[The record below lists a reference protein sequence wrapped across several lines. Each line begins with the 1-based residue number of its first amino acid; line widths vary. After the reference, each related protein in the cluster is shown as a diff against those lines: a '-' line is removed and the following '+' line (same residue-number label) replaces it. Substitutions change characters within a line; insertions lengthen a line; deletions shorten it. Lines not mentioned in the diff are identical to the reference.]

1 MSERYIV
8 IGLLLDAPVKRCF
21 NNLDYFEY
29 KINGYRAID
38 IKTGDIVDI
47 NKDEYIQLKNCGT
60 LIELDGNLLNH
71 NEVVEING
79 KVSFP
84 HVRNGKLS
92 YLRIVDGVVHKDTSI
107 KNIELIRQ
115 DIEEL
120 EVELYLMY
128 DLWEDKIKLTSAG
141 SDIPCISI
149 DYLSGEYTVNENGYS
164 SHMSTSLGIS
174 YDVKLDFQLTSLFDN
189 YLLFDN
195 GYAYINKICLLGRKF
210 NGDAIISN
218 ECDTLV
224 IGVFN
229 LYNNK
234 GLGNIVVPPSINK
247 VYKHIYHSTKK
258 YPNTTG
264 LDSLNLFLS
273 KDLSSKVINDIC
285 RSMFTALDSESDLS
299 DNEYYL
305 KNFNVSLY

>member
-1 MSERYIV
+1 MSEHYIV

-38 IKTGDIVDI
+38 IKTGDTVDI
-47 NKDEYIQLKNCGT
+47 NKDEYVQLRDSGT
-60 LIELDGNLLNH
+60 LIELDDNLLNH
-71 NEVVEING
+71 NEIVEING
-79 KVSFP
+79 NASFP
-84 HVRNGKLS
+84 RVRKDKLS

-107 KNIELIRQ
+107 KNIELIRK

-128 DLWEDKIKLTSAG
+128 DLWEDKLKLTIAG
-141 SDIPCISI
+141 SDLPCISI

-164 SHMSTSLGIS
+164 SHMSTSLGIN
-174 YDVKLDFQLTSLFDN
+174 YDVELDFQLTSLFDN

-210 NGDAIISN
+210 NGDAIISS

-224 IGVFN
+224 FGVFN
-229 LYNNK
+229 THYNK
-234 GLGNIVVPPSINK
+234 GLGNVVVPPSINK
-247 VYKHIYHSTKK
+247 VYEHIYHSTKK
-258 YPNTTG
+258 YPNTTV

-273 KDLSSKVINDIC
+273 KDLSSEVINNIC
-285 RSMFTALDSESDLS
+285 KAMLYPLDDGYDLL
-299 DNEYYL
+299 DNDYYL
-305 KNFNVSLY
+305 KNFNVKLY

>member
-8 IGLLLDAPVKRCF
+8 IGLLLDEPVTRSF

-29 KINGYRAID
+29 KIIGYRAID
-38 IKTGDIVDI
+38 IKTGYTVDI
-47 NKDEYIQLKNCGT
+47 NKDEYVQLRNCGT
-60 LIELDGNLLNH
+60 LIELDDNLLNH

-84 HVRNGKLS
+84 HVRKDKLS

-128 DLWEDKIKLTSAG
+128 DLWEDKLKLTITG
-141 SDIPCISI
+141 SDLPCISI

-164 SHMSTSLGIS
+164 SHMSTSWGIS
-174 YDVKLDFQLTSLFDN
+174 YDVKLDFQLTSLFDR

-247 VYKHIYHSTKK
+247 VHKHIYHSTKK

-273 KDLSSKVINDIC
+273 KDLSSEVINDIC

>member
-1 MSERYIV
+1 MSECYIV
-8 IGLLLDAPVKRCF
+8 IGLLLDEPVTRSF

-29 KINGYRAID
+29 KINGYRAMD
-38 IKTGDIVDI
+38 IKTGDTVDI
-47 NKDEYIQLKNCGT
+47 NKYEYIQLRDSGT
-60 LIELDGNLLNH
+60 LIELDNNLLNH
-71 NEVVEING
+71 TEVVEING

-84 HVRNGKLS
+84 HLRRGELS

-115 DIEEL
+115 DIDEL

-128 DLWEDKIKLTSAG
+128 DLWEDKLKLTIAG
-141 SDIPCISI
+141 SDIPCISV

-174 YDVKLDFQLTSLFDN
+174 YDVELDFQLTSLFDR

-195 GYAYINKICLLGRKF
+195 GYAYINKICLLSRKF
-210 NGDAIISN
+210 NGDAIISS

-224 IGVFN
+224 FGVFN
-229 LYNNK
+229 THYNK
-234 GLGNIVVPPSINK
+234 GLGNVVVPPSINK

-273 KDLSSKVINDIC
+273 KDLSSEVINDIC

-305 KNFNVSLY
+305 KNFNVKLY

>member
-1 MSERYIV
+1 MSEHYIV
-8 IGLLLDAPVKRCF
+8 IGLLLDEPVKRCF

-38 IKTGDIVDI
+38 IKTGDTVDI
-47 NKDEYIQLKNCGT
+47 NKDEYIQLRDSGT
-60 LIELDGNLLNH
+60 LIELDDSLLANDI
-71 NEVVEING
+71 VVEING

-84 HVRNGKLS
+84 HLRKGKLS

-128 DLWEDKIKLTSAG
+128 DLWEDKLKLTIAG

-164 SHMSTSLGIS
+164 SHMSTSLGTS
-174 YDVKLDFQLTSLFDN
+174 YDVKLDFQLTSLFDR

-195 GYAYINKICLLGRKF
+195 GYAYINKICLLGSTF

-264 LDSLNLFLS
+264 LGSLNLFLS
-273 KDLSSKVINDIC
+273 KDLSSEVINDIC

-305 KNFNVSLY
+305 KNFNVKLY

>member
-1 MSERYIV
+1 MSEHYIV
-8 IGLLLDAPVKRCF
+8 IGLLLDEPVKRCF

-38 IKTGDIVDI
+38 IKTGDTVDI
-47 NKDEYIQLKNCGT
+47 NKDEYIQLRNSGT
-60 LIELDGNLLNH
+60 LIELDDNLLNH

-84 HVRNGKLS
+84 RIRKGKLS
-92 YLRIVDGVVHKDTSI
+92 YLSIVDGVVHKDTSI

-128 DLWEDKIKLTSAG
+128 DLWEDKLKLTIAG
-141 SDIPCISI
+141 SDFPCISI

-195 GYAYINKICLLGRKF
+195 GYAYINKMCLLGRKF

-229 LYNNK
+229 THYNK
-234 GLGNIVVPPSINK
+234 GLGNVVVPPSINK

>member
-1 MSERYIV
+1 MSEHYVV
-8 IGLLLDAPVKRCF
+8 IGVLLDEPVTISF

-38 IKTGDIVDI
+38 IKTGDTIDI
-47 NKDEYIQLKNCGT
+47 NKDEYIQLRDSET
-60 LIELDGNLLNH
+60 LIELDSNLLNH

-84 HVRNGKLS
+84 HVRRGELS
-92 YLRIVDGVVHKDTSI
+92 YLRIVDGVVYKDTSI

-128 DLWEDKIKLTSAG
+128 DLWEDRLKLVIAG
-141 SDIPCISI
+141 SDLPCISV

-164 SHMSTSLGIS
+164 SHMSTSLSLS
-174 YDVKLDFQLTSLFDN
+174 YNAELDFQLTSLFDR

-195 GYAYINKICLLGRKF
+195 GYAYINKICLLSRKF
-210 NGDAIISN
+210 NGDAIISS

-224 IGVFN
+224 FGVFN
-229 LYNNK
+229 THYNK
-234 GLGNIVVPPSINK
+234 GLGNVVVPLSINK
-247 VYKHIYHSTKK
+247 VYENIFSNNRQYSYASKPS
-258 YPNTTG
+258 
-264 LDSLNLFLS
+264 SLNLFLS
-273 KDLSSKVINDIC
+273 KDLSSEVINKIC
-285 RSMFTALDSESDLS
+285 KAMLYPLDSEFDLS

-305 KNFNVSLY
+305 KIFNVKLY

>member
-1 MSERYIV
+1 MSGRYIV

-29 KINGYRAID
+29 KIIGYRAID
-38 IKTGDIVDI
+38 IKTGDTVDI
-47 NKDEYIQLKNCGT
+47 NKDEYIQLRNCGT
-60 LIELDGNLLNH
+60 LIELDDNLLNH

-92 YLRIVDGVVHKDTSI
+92 YLRTVDGVVHKDTSI

-128 DLWEDKIKLTSAG
+128 DLWEDKLKLTITG
-141 SDIPCISI
+141 SDLPCISI
-149 DYLSGEYTVNENGYS
+149 DYLSGEYSVNENGYS
-164 SHMSTSLGIS
+164 SHMSTRLGIS

-195 GYAYINKICLLGRKF
+195 GYAYINKMCLLGSTF
-210 NGDAIISN
+210 NGDAIISS

-224 IGVFN
+224 FSVFN
-229 LYNNK
+229 THYNK
-234 GLGNIVVPPSINK
+234 GLGNVVVPPSINK
-247 VYKHIYHSTKK
+247 VYEHIYHSTKK

-273 KDLSSKVINDIC
+273 KDLSNKVINDIC

>member
-1 MSERYIV
+1 MSEHYIV
-8 IGLLLDAPVKRCF
+8 IGLLLDELVKRCF

-38 IKTGDIVDI
+38 IKTGDTVDI
-47 NKDEYIQLKNCGT
+47 NKDEYIQLRNCGT
-60 LIELDGNLLNH
+60 LIELDDNLLNH
-71 NEVVEING
+71 TEVIEING

-84 HVRNGKLS
+84 RVRKDKLS

-107 KNIELIRQ
+107 KNIGLIRQ
-115 DIEEL
+115 DIDEL

-128 DLWEDKIKLTSAG
+128 DLWEDKLKLVIAG

-174 YDVKLDFQLTSLFDN
+174 YDVKLDSQLTSLFDR

-234 GLGNIVVPPSINK
+234 GLGNVVVPPSINK

-258 YPNTTG
+258 YLNNTG

-299 DNEYYL
+299 DSEYYL

>member
-1 MSERYIV
+1 LSEHYIV
-8 IGLLLDAPVKRCF
+8 IGLLLDEPVKRCF

-29 KINGYRAID
+29 KINGYRAIG
-38 IKTGDIVDI
+38 IKTRYTVDI
-47 NKDEYIQLKNCGT
+47 NKDEYIQLRDSGA
-60 LIELDGNLLNH
+60 LIELDDNLLNH

-128 DLWEDKIKLTSAG
+128 DLWEDKLKLTIAG

-174 YDVKLDFQLTSLFDN
+174 YDVKLDFQLTSLFDR

-195 GYAYINKICLLGRKF
+195 GYAYINKICLLGSTF

-258 YPNTTG
+258 YSNTTG

>member
-8 IGLLLDAPVKRCF
+8 IGLLLDEPVKRCF

-38 IKTGDIVDI
+38 IKTGDTVDI
-47 NKDEYIQLKNCGT
+47 SKDEYIQLRDSGT
-60 LIELDGNLLNH
+60 IIELDNNLLNH

-84 HVRNGKLS
+84 RVRKDKLS
-92 YLRIVDGVVHKDTSI
+92 YLRIVDGVVYKDTSI

-115 DIEEL
+115 DIEE
-120 EVELYLMY
+120 V
-128 DLWEDKIKLTSAG
+128 EDKLKLTITG
-141 SDIPCISI
+141 SDLPCISI
-149 DYLSGEYTVNENGYS
+149 DYLSGEYSVNENGYS

-174 YDVKLDFQLTSLFDN
+174 YDEELDFQLTSLFDR

-210 NGDAIISN
+210 NGDAIISS

-224 IGVFN
+224 FSVFN
-229 LYNNK
+229 THYNK
-234 GLGNIVVPPSINK
+234 GLGNVVVPPSINK
-247 VYKHIYHSTKK
+247 VYEHTFSNNRK
-258 YPNTTG
+258 YSYASKPS
-264 LDSLNLFLS
+264 SLNLFLS
-273 KDLSSKVINDIC
+273 KDLSSEVINNIC
-285 RSMFTALDSESDLS
+285 KAMLYPLDDGYDLS

-305 KNFNVSLY
+305 KNFNVKLY

>member
-1 MSERYIV
+1 MKGKGLSERYIV

-29 KINGYRAID
+29 KINGYRAIG
-38 IKTGDIVDI
+38 IKTGDTVDI
-47 NKDEYIQLKNCGT
+47 NKDEYVQLRDSGT
-60 LIELDGNLLNH
+60 LIELDNSLLNH
-71 NEVVEING
+71 TEVVEING

-84 HVRNGKLS
+84 HVRKGKLS
-92 YLRIVDGVVHKDTSI
+92 YLLIVDGVIHKDTSI

-128 DLWEDKIKLTSAG
+128 DLWEDKLKLTIAG
-141 SDIPCISI
+141 SDLPCISI
-149 DYLSGEYTVNENGYS
+149 DYLSGEYKVNENGYS
-164 SHMSTSLGIS
+164 SHMSTSLSIS
-174 YDVKLDFQLTSLFDN
+174 YDVELDFQLTSLFDN

-224 IGVFN
+224 FGVFSLFN
-229 LYNNK
+229 SK
-234 GLGNIVVPPSINK
+234 DLGNIVVPPSIDK
-247 VYKHIYHSTKK
+247 VYKYIYHSAKK
-258 YPNTTG
+258 S
-264 LDSLNLFLS
+264 DSLNLFLS
-273 KDLSSKVINDIC
+273 KDLSNKVINDIC
-285 RSMFTALDSESDLS
+285 RYMFVVLDSEADLS
-299 DNEYYL
+299 DNDYYL
-305 KNFNVSLY
+305 KNFNVKLY

>member
-1 MSERYIV
+1 MSEHYIV
-8 IGLLLDAPVKRCF
+8 IGLLLDELVKRCF

-38 IKTGDIVDI
+38 IKTGDTVDI
-47 NKDEYIQLKNCGT
+47 NKDEYIQLRNCGT
-60 LIELDGNLLNH
+60 LIELDDNLLNH
-71 NEVVEING
+71 TEVIEING

-84 HVRNGKLS
+84 RVRKDKLS

-107 KNIELIRQ
+107 KNIGLIRQ

-128 DLWEDKIKLTSAG
+128 DLWEDKLKLVIAG

-174 YDVKLDFQLTSLFDN
+174 YDVKLDSQLTSLFDR

-234 GLGNIVVPPSINK
+234 GLGNVVVPPSINK

-258 YPNTTG
+258 YLNNTG

-299 DNEYYL
+299 DSEYYL

>member
-8 IGLLLDAPVKRCF
+8 IGLLLDEPVTRSF

-29 KINGYRAID
+29 KIIGYRAID
-38 IKTGDIVDI
+38 IKTGDTVDI
-47 NKDEYIQLKNCGT
+47 NKDEYVQLRDSGT
-60 LIELDGNLLNH
+60 LIELDDDLLNH
-71 NEVVEING
+71 TEVIEING

-84 HVRNGKLS
+84 RVRKDKLS

-107 KNIELIRQ
+107 KNIDLIRQ
-115 DIEEL
+115 DIDEL

-128 DLWEDKIKLTSAG
+128 DLWEDKLKLVITG
-141 SDIPCISI
+141 VDFPCISI

-195 GYAYINKICLLGRKF
+195 GYAYINKMCLLGSTF

-285 RSMFTALDSESDLS
+285 KSMFTALDSESDLS